1 MSKNIHLTFHEE
13 LFERFSGIVQRY
25 RLKNVQEAI
34 GGLVS
39 MFCQRVE
46 VNEKLREERRIAAPV
61 QIEDEIADL
70 FNELDSIHIKPE
82 DTAPLK
88 VHKPRRKNAERR
100 YNNKD
105 GEV

>member
-13 LFERFSGIVQRY
+13 LFERFSGIV
-25 RLKNVQEAI
+25 
-34 GGLVS
+34 GLVS